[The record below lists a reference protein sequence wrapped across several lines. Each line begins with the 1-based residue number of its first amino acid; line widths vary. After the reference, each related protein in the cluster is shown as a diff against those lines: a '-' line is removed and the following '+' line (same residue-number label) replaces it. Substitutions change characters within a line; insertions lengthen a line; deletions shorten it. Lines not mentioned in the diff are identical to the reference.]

1 MEFWPLVTSILTWA
15 KKWPKLF
22 RNDFSRA
29 FERRFPFCSTMHRSR
44 DRRGG
49 GGVQTPPPPAGR
61 GKSRGPAGRG
71 LTSLFA
77 WKPPHDVAGINSS
90 HLGGHSN
97 AGVRTAS
104 TKLAPLAPELCSD
117 TKYSEIIFHDACA
130 VRIFSLLDDVTH
142 YCVTSEVED
151 YFRKWYD
158 GFRWFRPVCYSNWR
172 RSLSREACVLWNETW
187 EGLKLQKG
195 FEYEL
200 SNTIV
205 MSFILFSRFN
215 SPHKGIRIR
224 RTWPSPQAVEYS
236 VKCSPKIFCRLVA
249 CYVIQYVTSHLV

>member
-1 MEFWPLVTSILTWA
+1 M
-15 KKWPKLF
+15 
-22 RNDFSRA
+22 
-29 FERRFPFCSTMHRSR
+29 
-44 DRRGG
+44 
-49 GGVQTPPPPAGR
+49 PAL
-61 GKSRGPAGRG
+61 P

-77 WKPPHDVAGINSS
+77 WKPPHYVAGINSS
-90 HLGGHSN
+90 NLGGNSN
-97 AGVRTAS
+97 VGVHTAS

-130 VRIFSLLDDVTH
+130 VRIFALLHDVTH

-158 GFRWFRPVCYSNWR
+158 GFRWFRPVCHLTWR
-172 RSLSREACVLWNETW
+172 RSLSREACVLWNESW

-205 MSFILFSRFN
+205 MPFILFSRFN

-236 VKCSPKIFCRLVA
+236 AKCWAKIFCRLVA
-249 CYVIQYVTSHLV
+249 CYVIQYVTSHLVYYSARSWTAPRITLKFAPIRTSWTSSRSDNILSKMSVYMLGCS